1 MADMND
7 VIGAVFSCDGATLQN
22 SDSPDTVANWDSM
35 MHIILLSSLEV
46 EFGISFSAEE
56 MSTIQSIGE
65 VRQAVANK
73 TAEMTSG

>member
-1 MADMND
+1 MADTND

-46 EFGISFSAEE
+46 EFSISFSAEE
-56 MSTIQSIGE
+56 MSTIQTIGE

-73 TAEMTSG
+73 TAEMTAV